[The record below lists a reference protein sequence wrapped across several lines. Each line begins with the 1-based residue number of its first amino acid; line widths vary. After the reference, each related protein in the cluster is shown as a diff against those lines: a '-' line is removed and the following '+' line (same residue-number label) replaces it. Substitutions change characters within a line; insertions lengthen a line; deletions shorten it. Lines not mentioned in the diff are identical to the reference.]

1 MRELPSEQPLAVVT
15 ADFYVD
21 DRARRGRAR
30 KFHRKVL
37 LGAALRLGFDEYAPR
52 ITHFGAEMRAQRQRA
67 VKPQPLR
74 ALFDGAAIELRHARR
89 RRSRPRRKRK
99 DMKLRQSALVDQV
112 ERAREHWLRLGR
124 EAGDDIGAE
133 HNVGTDAAQQP
144 AERDRVLAGV
154 PPLHALED

>member
-52 ITHFGAEMRAQRQRA
+52 ITHFRVEMPAQRQRA

-89 RRSRPRRKRK
+89 RRSRPRRKWK
-99 DMKLRQSALVDQV
+99 YVKVRQSAFVDQV
-112 ERAREHWLRLGR
+112 ERARKHLLRFGR
-124 EAGDDIGAE
+124 ETGDDVGAE
-133 HNVGTDAAQQP
+133 HDVGTNAAQLP
-144 AERDRVLAGV
+144 AESDSVVAGV
-154 PPLHALED
+154 PPYPVPS